1 MGARKEQGGIFGGG
15 DDTALSLRRIWSN
28 MRNRCYNPNATQ
40 YKWYGGRG
48 IQVCDEWGT
57 FDRFESDVLRLIG
70 PRPSTNYTL
79 DRIDNNGNYEPSNIR
94 WATQSEQVRN
104 SSTVRL
110 ITIDGETKCLQ
121 AWADDSGVSPSTI
134 SKRIELG
141 WLKRNLL
148 LPTGTL
154 REGVRGERNPA
165 AKLDA
170 ATVEIIKG
178 RLAHGEKG
186 RYIAREFQVAET
198 TISYI
203 KRGRTWR

>member
-48 IQVCDEWGT
+48 IRVCDEWGT

-79 DRIDNNGNYEPSNIR
+79 DRIDNNGNYEPGNIR
-94 WATQSEQVRN
+94 WVTQSEQVRN

-121 AWADDSGVSPSTI
+121 AWASDSGVSPSTI

-141 WLKRNLL
+141 WLERNLL